1 MTGDVGDVVFR
12 VPELF
17 RTRKDYPMA
26 SPPVPSSAGTRAA
39 LSARLKGFSS
49 DEIKRLADKL
59 DKMSAE
65 GMKVDDVFPMGI
77 IINNADGVEIRGHTE
92 PDRLAEIVKLIPAVQ
107 PKAISIF
114 PRGIIAPDR
123 FRVHV
128 QLQRG

>member
-1 MTGDVGDVVFR
+1 
-12 VPELF
+12 
-17 RTRKDYPMA
+17 MA
-26 SPPVPSSAGTRAA
+26 SQAAPTSAATRAA
-39 LSARLKGFSS
+39 LSTRLKGFSA

-59 DKMSAE
+59 GKLGAE

-77 IINNADGVEIRGHTE
+77 IINNADGVEIRGHVE
-92 PDRLAEIVKLIPAVQ
+92 PDRLSEIIKLIPVVQ

>member
-1 MTGDVGDVVFR
+1 
-12 VPELF
+12 
-17 RTRKDYPMA
+17 MA
-26 SPPVPSSAGTRAA
+26 SPAAPSSAATRAA
-39 LSARLKGFSS
+39 LSARLKDFSPN
-49 DEIKRLADKL
+49 EIKRLADKL
-59 DKMSAE
+59 GKLGSG

-77 IINNADGVEIRGHTE
+77 IINNADGVEIRGHVE
-92 PDRLAEIVKLIPAVQ
+92 LEQLAEIVKLIPAVQ